1 MYYCDH
7 ILATSY
13 PDRFFLSNYVNSENP
28 FLSMN
33 RINTRAGTP
42 VETQYQNQSQTAH
55 ERVYDALCDAI
66 LAGEFVPGVS
76 VTLRGIADKLG
87 VSPTPVREAIRRLAA
102 EGALEILENRRVCV
116 ASMSSARLSEIYQAR
131 LALEPELALAAMPQI
146 SKQDI
151 KQLQRLD
158 NELNQSLK
166 SGDVATYIARNRQ
179 FHFGIYKRANS
190 PVIFPLVRSLWLQF
204 APFTRIVFGR
214 VGTEYIQDFH
224 VDALSALRQ
233 QDGMQFKQ
241 AIESDIREGM
251 DLLAE
256 HLQRDA

>member
-1 MYYCDH
+1 
-7 ILATSY
+7 
-13 PDRFFLSNYVNSENP
+13 
-28 FLSMN
+28 MN
-33 RINTRAGTP
+33 RIETRASASIEN
-42 VETQYQNQSQTAH
+42 ETQPVH

-76 VTLRGIADKLG
+76 VTLRGIAEKLG
-87 VSPTPVREAIRRLAA
+87 VSPTPVREAVRRLAA
-102 EGALEILENRRVCV
+102 EGALEVLGNRRICV
-116 ASMSSARLSEIYQAR
+116 ASMSSVRLSELYQAR

-158 NELNQSLK
+158 NELNQSLE
-166 SGDVATYIARNRQ
+166 SGDVAMYIARNRQ

-214 VGTEYIQDFH
+214 VGTEFIQDYH
-224 VDALSALRQ
+224 VDAMTALRQ
-233 QDGMQFKQ
+233 QNAALFKQ

-256 HLQRDA
+256 HLQREA